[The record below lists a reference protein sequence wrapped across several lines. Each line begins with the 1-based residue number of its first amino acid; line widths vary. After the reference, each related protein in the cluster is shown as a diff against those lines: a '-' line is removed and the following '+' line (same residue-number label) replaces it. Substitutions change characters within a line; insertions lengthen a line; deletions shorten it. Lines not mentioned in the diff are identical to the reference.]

1 MIILLKPN
9 VTSKIMFN
17 LIKIFKPEI
26 IKVLV
31 FLLLFSV
38 TFVYAAL
45 NRNDKTSIEF
55 INKIIYRSNPK

>member
-1 MIILLKPN
+1 
-9 VTSKIMFN
+9 MFN

-38 TFVYAAL
+38 TFVYATL
-45 NRNDKTSIEF
+45 NRNDKTNIEF
-55 INKIIYRSNPK
+55 INKIIYGAI